1 MRSCTSKMDLGTLVE
16 RRENRNHFV
25 YICGIGFVV
34 QLIVMIVIAGI
45 LGNIAPEIKTTLTDV
60 NTMMPEM
67 RQSLLD
73 LGQLIPEIKGGMD
86 ILNELCKNDVNC
98 NLV

>member
-1 MRSCTSKMDLGTLVE
+1 MDLGALVE
-16 RRENRNHFV
+16 RREDRDYFV

-34 QLIVMIVIAGI
+34 QLVVMIVIAGI
-45 LGNIAPEIKTTLTDV
+45 LGNIAPEIKTTLTNV

-73 LGQLIPEIKGGMD
+73 LGQLIPEIKSGMD
-86 ILNELCKNDVNC
+86 ILQQLCNNDVNC
-98 NLV
+98 KLV